1 MLKSATKVVLLV
13 LVAALVGLAFLQI
26 EPSETFKY
34 VITAVISFYFGQKN
48 NPAIPMDTEKT
59 IAKVIDPT
67 V

>member
-13 LVAALVGLAFLQI
+13 LVGALVALNLLRI

-48 NPAIPMDTEKT
+48 SPVISTDQSS
-59 IAKVIDPT
+59 KVIDPT

>member
-13 LVAALVGLAFLQI
+13 LVFALIGLAFLQI

-34 VITAVISFYFGQKN
+34 VITAVISFYFGQKQ
-48 NPAIPMDTEKT
+48 NPPTVDESV
-59 IAKVIDPT
+59 AKAVDPT